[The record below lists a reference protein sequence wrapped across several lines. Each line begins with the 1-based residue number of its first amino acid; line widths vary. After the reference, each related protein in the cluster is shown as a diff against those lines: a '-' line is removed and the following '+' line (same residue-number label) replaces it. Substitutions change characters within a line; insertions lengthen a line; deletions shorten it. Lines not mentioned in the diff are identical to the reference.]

1 MKGDWFIMHPTCVHP
16 QRSWRTRL
24 LTTLAQQATER
35 AQHVFARLLFA
46 MGFVALALWCTVR
59 PLGDPVP
66 PLYGI
71 GFRTGWIMARLLM
84 PLLTILGGLGML
96 VGGGAPLRQSAG
108 RHWAIAGAVLLF
120 ASGAGALGRHGLH
133 PLATGH
139 WSLTGSQ
146 LVVLVLG
153 AFMALAMQTALLT
166 MLRAIAALL
175 GTAPVW
181 WARRWL
187 RTHRMPV
194 SDQ

>member
-1 MKGDWFIMHPTCVHP
+1 MNSTLIKQHP
-16 QRSWRTRL
+16 WGTRL
-24 LTTLAQQATER
+24 LTALAQHETER

-46 MGFVALALWCTVR
+46 MVFVALALWCTVR
-59 PLGDPVP
+59 PFGNTVP
-66 PLYGI
+66 PIYGI

-84 PLLTILGGLGML
+84 PLLAILGGLGML
-96 VGGGAPLRQSAG
+96 VGGVAPLRQSAG

-120 ASGAGALGRHGLH
+120 ASGAGALGRHVL
-133 PLATGH
+133 PLLATGH

-153 AFMALAMQTALLT
+153 AFMALALQTALLT

-181 WARRWL
+181 GARRWL

-194 SDQ
+194 SEQ